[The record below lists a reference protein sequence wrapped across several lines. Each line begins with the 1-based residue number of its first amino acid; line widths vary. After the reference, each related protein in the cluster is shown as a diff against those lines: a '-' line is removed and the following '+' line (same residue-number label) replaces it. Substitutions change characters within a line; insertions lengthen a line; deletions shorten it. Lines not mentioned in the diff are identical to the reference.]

1 MNATRL
7 SVLGLCALVAA
18 TAVVAGPL
26 VPGAALAESEQ
37 PTQLYTGFD
46 TGTDGL
52 DADRRFSSGPISTTT
67 ERGNGS
73 AAVVVSFSVETGDS
87 PATLTARLDAENATD
102 DSVVVSS
109 GETAAVEL
117 RPAVGLDGEE
127 TAVLVVEATIDGE
140 TYVLKRTEVRLK

>member
-18 TAVVAGPL
+18 TAVVAGPF
-26 VPGAALAESEQ
+26 VPGAALAESDE

-73 AAVVVSFSVETGDS
+73 ATVVVSFSVETADS
-87 PATLTARLDAENATD
+87 PATLTARFDSENATD

-109 GETAAVEL
+109 GETAALEL
-117 RPAVGLDGEE
+117 RPAVGLDGKE
-127 TAVLVVEATIDGE
+127 TATLVVEAAVDGE
-140 TYVLKRTEVRLK
+140 TYVLDRKEVRFE